1 MQTNTLFKTSW
12 SHGKYLD
19 YWSIIHFLTGIILG
33 IGTFIISLHPLVS
46 FILIFILLSSYEWI
60 EMLVRVSEGFE
71 NILLDVIIGSLGA
84 GISIFVLPEILSE
97 QNILGILS
105 LAVIANLIYVYHGWK
120 NFLKVKAAR
129 AGSYTHILYTLY
141 GIYILGILIIISSSY
156 FWFTA

>member
-1 MQTNTLFKTSW
+1 
-12 SHGKYLD
+12 
-19 YWSIIHFLTGIILG
+19 
-33 IGTFIISLHPLVS
+33 
-46 FILIFILLSSYEWI
+46 
-60 EMLVRVSEGFE
+60 MLVRVSEGFE